1 MDWIF
6 GVGNVTSEECEE
18 IHGIGPTRCEA
29 AAVRECVVNP

>member
-18 IHGIGPTRCEA
+18 IHGIGPMRCEGI
-29 AAVRECVVNP
+29 VM